1 MAREIPPRRLAAFRP
16 QLSGWDRFLVT
27 MQSLTSRL
35 SRLAAGVAM
44 SCAALALGASFAA
57 ADATSDYNAGLALG
71 TQAYQYGVPLLDTE
85 RIFTS
90 SAKVSVCNPLTGHG
104 PVNQFCNARDLAN
117 ATEHTVNA
125 PNNDTLYSLAWLD
138 LSKQPQVLHAP
149 AIKHRFWEFEL
160 VDPWTNNFFNM
171 TSAHKQ
177 LGKGDFNV
185 TGGGNWAVVGPGFTG
200 RLPRGAIRV
209 NAPYN
214 RVWVIGRTYIRG
226 PSDLDGVHRIQAKY
240 AITPLSKF
248 GTSYTAPRPKH
259 IVTGST
265 DATIPGTQPGEDP
278 LTFYAAL
285 GREMLRFPAPGRD
298 RPLLNRIRAV
308 GVGPGLSPATA
319 HLSAATLQGL
329 RDAVT
334 KGPAKLTVKLLALY
348 SQEFA
353 AHNGYL
359 VGDLG
364 DWGTNYTLRAIGDKV
379 GVGGQRA
386 SIATYP
392 FALLDDTKAPLTG
405 SRRYVLHIPKTSLP
419 IPVKAFWSLTLYDSS
434 SYFVPNPLNRWVI
447 NNRSHLR
454 RNADGSI
461 DIYVQNN
468 RPSNP
473 AQVSNWLPA
482 PQTGAGFRLIWRLY
496 DLDNA
501 VAGVLDGSG
510 WQPPPIQPCSA
521 AAVGSLGTACAS

>member
-1 MAREIPPRRLAAFRP
+1 MH
-16 QLSGWDRFLVT
+16 
-27 MQSLTSRL
+27 SLTSRV
-35 SRLAAGVAM
+35 SWLAAGVALA
-44 SCAALALGASFAA
+44 CAALAVGASFAA
-57 ADATSDYNAGLALG
+57 ADAASDYNAGLALG

-90 SAKVSVCNPLTGHG
+90 STKVNVCNPLTGHG
-104 PVNQFCNARDLAN
+104 PVNQFCSGRDLAD
-117 ATEHTVNA
+117 ASEHTVNA

-171 TSAHKQ
+171 TSAQKQ
-177 LGKGDFNV
+177 LGKGSFNV
-185 TGGGNWAVVGPGFTG
+185 TDGGNWAVVGPGFTG
-200 RLPRGAIRV
+200 RLPRGVFRV
-209 NAPYN
+209 NSPYN
-214 RVWVIGRTYIRG
+214 RVWVIGRTYISG
-226 PSDLDGVHRIQAKY
+226 ASDLANVHRIQAKY
-240 AITPLSKF
+240 AITPLSRF
-248 GTSYTAPRPKH
+248 GTSYAAPRPAH
-259 IVTGST
+259 IVTSST
-265 DATIPGTQPGEDP
+265 ETAIPGTQPGENP
-278 LTFYAAL
+278 LAFYSAL
-285 GREMLRFPAPGRD
+285 GREMRTFPAPARD
-298 RPLLNRIRAV
+298 RPLLNRIRAI
-308 GVGPGLSPATA
+308 GVGPGLAPATA
-319 HLSAATLQGL
+319 HLSAAMLQGL

-334 KGPAKLTVKLLALY
+334 QGPAKLTVTLLALY
-348 SQEFA
+348 SQGFA

-364 DWGTNYTLRAIGDKV
+364 DWGTHYTLRAIGDKV

-405 SRRYVLHIPKTSLP
+405 SRRYVLHLPETSLP

-454 RNADGSI
+454 TNADGSI
-461 DIYVQNN
+461 DIYVQSN
-468 RPSNP
+468 RPSNS

-482 PQTGAGFRLIWRLY
+482 PQAGAGFRLIWRLY

-501 VAGVLDGSG
+501 VTGVLDGSG
-510 WQPPPIQPCSA
+510 WQPPRIQPCSA
-521 AAVGSLGTACAS
+521 AGVGSLGTACAS